1 MKRILMAS
9 VMLVAVQNVMAFG
22 LGDITGA
29 VDKVNETTNQ
39 VQSVSDTVDKTT
51 QQVEDAGKAVDKIQ
65 NRGVGDTAKDMAV
78 EGSKGAA
85 IGAVNGLAAGT
96 VVKGGTQGAISGA
109 KKGFTGGF

>member
-1 MKRILMAS
+1 MAS
-9 VMLVAVQNVMAFG
+9 VVMLVAAQNAMAFG

-39 VQSVSDTVDKTT
+39 VKSVSDTVDKTT
-51 QQVEDAGKAVDKIQ
+51 QQVEGVGKTVDKIQ

-96 VVKGGTQGAISGA
+96 VVKSGTQGAISGA
-109 KKGFTGGF
+109 KKGFTGGL